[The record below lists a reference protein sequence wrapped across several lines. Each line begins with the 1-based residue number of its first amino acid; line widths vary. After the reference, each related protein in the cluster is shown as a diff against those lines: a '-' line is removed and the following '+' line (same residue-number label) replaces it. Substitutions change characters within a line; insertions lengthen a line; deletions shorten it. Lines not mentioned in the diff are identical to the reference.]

1 MVTTCCRS
9 CSEIVSSRVS
19 ISSPTASARRCAC
32 SGPTSSRTSNA
43 TRSRSRCARSSRHSV
58 AGSVSSA
65 LRCPGNERCA
75 TCWGDRRYL
84 RPRADVARVR
94 LENGMSDENRDQSL
108 DPEDWTSL
116 RTLAHRAVD
125 DAFDHLVSVRDRPIW
140 QVTPEPIVAK
150 FQQPLPREPQGAETA
165 YRDFREW
172 VMPYPMGN
180 THPRFWSWYMGGG
193 TAFGALGDFLAAM
206 LNPNV
211 GGGNHV
217 ANHVEAQVV
226 DWCKDIVGLPRE
238 AGGLL

>member
-1 MVTTCCRS
+1 
-9 CSEIVSSRVS
+9 
-19 ISSPTASARRCAC
+19 
-32 SGPTSSRTSNA
+32 
-43 TRSRSRCARSSRHSV
+43 
-58 AGSVSSA
+58 
-65 LRCPGNERCA
+65 
-75 TCWGDRRYL
+75 
-84 RPRADVARVR
+84 
-94 LENGMSDENRDQSL
+94 MSDENRDQSL

-116 RTLAHRAVD
+116 RALAHRAVD

-150 FQQPLPREPQGAETA
+150 FQQPLPREPQGADAA

-238 AGGLL
+238 AGGLLVSGGSMANLIGLAVARNATAGSRPAQRGRAGLWRHARPTTRRAKCTAACRSRSRYWVSAPWRCARCRSTPPIASTSAPWSACWRPIAPRVSSRVA